1 MTKVS
6 LNSIS
11 LKVRMHGV
19 SWPFEPTLPV
29 TVYAWYELAVSADFT
44 HNCVCVSADLN
55 HTCVLLYEEI
65 DDQVEQITFQ
75 PSASTSRHHVS

>member
-29 TVYAWYELAVSADFT
+29 TVYAWYELAVSAW
-44 HNCVCVSADLN
+44 NG
-55 HTCVLLYEEI
+55 
-65 DDQVEQITFQ
+65 
-75 PSASTSRHHVS
+75 